1 MIELRIGKSVDAS
14 ILNHFEPYSPEYE
27 FYYSVVNS
35 SALLLW
41 SISIFQDEIQFFT
54 N

>member
-14 ILNHFEPYSPEYE
+14 ILNHFEPYSLEYE

-35 SALLLW
+35 SALPTVVHQYY
-41 SISIFQDEIQFFT
+41 SRRDSIFY
-54 N
+54 